1 MNKAIS
7 AMRLDECLAEIRN
20 YKGDILQGLRYDDRV
35 TGLFSRTLEW
45 YSKEIVRQ
53 RTPDTNCEALV
64 PHEFVDLFGIQKIM
78 TTYVE
83 GNGQPNYGTDA
94 DDVTFVDVGITE
106 EGLPVT
112 EIRIGYKWRE
122 AELEADLVSQR
133 SQINPGLSII
143 REAMINADKALREE
157 YHKACIYGVPRRN
170 ITGLFNNPFV
180 VTEDVNSIYPLD
192 PATTR
197 EALYDWIISLH
208 SMVEEQT
215 NRFTSVLNTMLIS
228 QKLRDRLMALPG
240 PNSGT
245 DATAY
250 DLLKRTLNERG
261 VTNFIVRNEV
271 TQRWLEK
278 YGFQPVGTDK
288 ELMVLYNNSPDCCK
302 RYASPIRQSRL
313 YFDEKGNASQYFRQR
328 VSSVKFDNP
337 LEALYVTYPVGVA
350 P

>member
-1 MNKAIS
+1 MNKPVS
-7 AMRLDECLAEIRN
+7 TLRLDECLTELKQ
-20 YKGDILQGLRYDDRV
+20 YQGDFYSALRYDDKV

-64 PHEFVDLFGIQKIM
+64 PHEFVDLFGYQKLM

-83 GNGQPNYGTDA
+83 GVGQPNYGTDA

-106 EGLPVT
+106 EGLPIT

-122 AELEADLVSQR
+122 AELEADLVSMR

-157 YHKACIYGVPRRN
+157 YHKACIYGVHRRN
-170 ITGLFNNPFV
+170 IKGLFNNPNV
-180 VTEDVNSIYPLD
+180 VTSDFTTFYPLD
-192 PATTR
+192 VDTTR
-197 EALYDWIISLH
+197 EQLYDWIIGLH
-208 SMVEEQT
+208 GAVEEQT

-240 PNSGT
+240 PASGT
-245 DATAY
+245 DNTAY

-278 YGFQPVGTDK
+278 YGFYPTGANK
-288 ELMVLYNNSPDCCK
+288 ELIVLYNNSPDTLK
-302 RYASPIRQSRL
+302 RYVSPIRQSRL
-313 YFDEKGNASQYFRQR
+313 YFDEKGTASQYFRQI

-337 LEALYVTYPVGVA
+337 LEALYVSYPTGNA